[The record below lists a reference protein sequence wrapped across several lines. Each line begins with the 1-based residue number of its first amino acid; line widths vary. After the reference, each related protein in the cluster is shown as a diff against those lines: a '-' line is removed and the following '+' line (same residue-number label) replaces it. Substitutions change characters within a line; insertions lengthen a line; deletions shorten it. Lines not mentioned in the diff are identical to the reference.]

1 MYEFLLAGTDIFVC
15 LTLLGRN
22 TPLMHLVCL
31 KFKPEEEPVLELPA
45 RDACVVVLCVTF
57 YRNIAFTHGLRTSLR
72 MDTQLLVKG
81 QHGPIQLKK

>member
-31 KFKPEEEPVLELPA
+31 KFKPEEEPVAEFPA
-45 RDACVVVLCVTF
+45 GDACVVVLDRCSVLLFIEISVTL
-57 YRNIAFTHGLRTSLR
+57 YLKGLSWSDMT
-72 MDTQLLVKG
+72 LL
-81 QHGPIQLKK
+81 